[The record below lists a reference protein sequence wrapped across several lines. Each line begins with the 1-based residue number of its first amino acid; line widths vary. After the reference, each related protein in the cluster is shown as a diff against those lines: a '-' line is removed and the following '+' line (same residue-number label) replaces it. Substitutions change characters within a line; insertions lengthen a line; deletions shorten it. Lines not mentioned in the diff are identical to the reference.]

1 MRIEKINENQIRC
14 ILSKK
19 DLADRQI
26 KLSELAYGSEK
37 ARDLFRD
44 MIEQANDEFGFEA
57 DDMPLMIEAMP
68 LSGENIILQ
77 ITKIENPEELEDGFI
92 FPEIQ
97 GWKADDFSSQTEV
110 FAFKSLDQIERV
122 AYLLD
127 GFVLVLRK
135 TILRPFNYKFNDH
148 TLAYQLGLIIDKRK
162 KNKIPEYAEKAEDLV
177 RELEISKNMIV
188 TNFSFALI
196 MVVLGLVIV
205 LIALLV

>member
-14 ILSKK
+14 ILSNK

-127 GFVLVLRK
+127 GFYEGENDL
-135 TILRPFNYKFNDH
+135 YKNERLNQFF
-148 TLAYQLGLIIDKRK
+148 LIIHKSMHTDEEFHKVC
-162 KNKIPEYAEKAEDLV
+162 NVISEYANRREKVAGKEAFLK
-177 RELEISKNMIV
+177 EHGK
-188 TNFSFALI
+188 
-196 MVVLGLVIV
+196 
-205 LIALLV
+205 LLVKGKALQMLGEI

>member
-127 GFVLVLRK
+127 GFYEGENDL
-135 TILRPFNYKFNDH
+135 YKNERSNQFF
-148 TLAYQLGLIIDKRK
+148 LIIHKSMHTDEEFHKVC
-162 KNKIPEYAEKAEDLV
+162 NVISEYANRREKVAGKEAFL
-177 RELEISKNMIV
+177 K
-188 TNFSFALI
+188 
-196 MVVLGLVIV
+196 GHGK
-205 LIALLV
+205 LLVKGKALQMLGEI

>member
-127 GFVLVLRK
+127 GFYEGENDLYKDDMKSRFYLLLQK
-135 TILRPFNYKFNDH
+135 SNHTPEEFNKVCNVI
-148 TLAYQLGLIIDKRK
+148 A
-162 KNKIPEYAEKAEDLV
+162 EYAIHRKYTPAKEAYLKEHG
-177 RELEISKNMIV
+177 K
-188 TNFSFALI
+188 
-196 MVVLGLVIV
+196 
-205 LIALLV
+205 LLVKGNALQVISEI